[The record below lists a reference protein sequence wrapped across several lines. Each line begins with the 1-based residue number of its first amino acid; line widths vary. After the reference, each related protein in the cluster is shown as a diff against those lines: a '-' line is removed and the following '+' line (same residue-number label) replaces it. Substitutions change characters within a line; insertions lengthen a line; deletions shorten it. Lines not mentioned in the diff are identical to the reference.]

1 MQLRKAL
8 KGYARSYKVKILN
21 SIVPTIQLNDT
32 KYHIKDKL
40 KDLLDETKSFEFQ
53 ITLFLAFKK
62 ELNKDETM
70 LLTNY
75 FNFNAE
81 LIINDLNIDESLEL

>member
-1 MQLRKAL
+1 M
-8 KGYARSYKVKILN
+8 
-21 SIVPTIQLNDT
+21 
-32 KYHIKDKL
+32 
-40 KDLLDETKSFEFQ
+40 KDLLDETKSFKFQ

-62 ELNKDETM
+62 ELNEDETM

-75 FNFNAE
+75 FKSNAE